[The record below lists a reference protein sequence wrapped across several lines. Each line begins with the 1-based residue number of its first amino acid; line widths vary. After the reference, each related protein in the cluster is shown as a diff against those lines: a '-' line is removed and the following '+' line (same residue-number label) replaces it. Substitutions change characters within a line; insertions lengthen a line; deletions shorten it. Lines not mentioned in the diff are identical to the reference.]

1 MKTAVQVLCFGIA
14 LILGTAALAGEA
26 APPAAP
32 EHDNRALF
40 ALWGKITG
48 PSEGEPHPI
57 GTFSAGCIAGAKKLP
72 IDGTGYSVMRVSRA
86 RYYGYPDLINFI
98 ETLGRQMHAQKL
110 NRLLVGDMGRAR
122 GGPMQ
127 TGHASHQIGLD
138 VDLWF
143 RMSKKIPTSAER
155 ESWSA
160 ESFVKNN
167 KTLTKHWGEPYRK
180 LVSLAAESPYVNRI
194 FVHPAIKRDLCE
206 KFPDA
211 PWLYKMR
218 PWWSHQDH
226 LHVRLNCP
234 AGDADCKGQE
244 ALDPKH
250 PQCGKELDWWFTADA
265 KAEGEKKEAAYK
277 GRQFPELPPQC
288 ADMVKGLE

>member
-1 MKTAVQVLCFGIA
+1 MTTALQVLCFGIA
-14 LILGTAALAGEA
+14 LFGGHAALAA
-26 APPAAP
+26 DAPPA
-32 EHDNRALF
+32 HDNRALF
-40 ALWGKITG
+40 ALWGKIVA
-48 PSEGEPHPI
+48 PSDGEPHPI
-57 GTFSAGCIAGAKKLP
+57 GTYSAGCIAGAKTLP
-72 IDGTGYSVMRVSRA
+72 LDGTGYSVMRPSRA
-86 RYYGYPDLINFI
+86 RYYGHPDLLDFI
-98 ETLGRQMHAQKL
+98 QTLGKAMNEEKMS
-110 NRLLVGDMGRAR
+110 RLLVGDMGRAR

-127 TGHASHQIGLD
+127 SGHASHQIGLD

-143 RMSKKIPTSAER
+143 RMSAKVPTTAER

-180 LVSLAAESPYVNRI
+180 LVALAAGSPYVNRI
-194 FVHPAIKRDLCE
+194 FVHPAIKRDLCR
-206 KFPDA
+206 KYPDA

-234 AGDADCKGQE
+234 PNNADCIAQDL
-244 ALDPKH
+244 LDPKH

-288 ADMVKGLE
+288 SEMVKGLQ

>member
-1 MKTAVQVLCFGIA
+1 MNPALRILCVGSAFFCG
-14 LILGTAALAGEA
+14 LASA
-26 APPAAP
+26 DNTPAPPAA
-32 EHDNRALF
+32 HDNRALF
-40 ALWGKITG
+40 ALWGKIQE
-48 PSEGEPHPI
+48 PSEGEARPI
-57 GTFSAGCIAGAKKLP
+57 GTYSAGCIAGAKKLP
-72 IDGTGYSVMRVSRA
+72 INGTGYSVMRTSRA
-86 RYYGYPDLINFI
+86 RYYGHPDLLDFI
-98 ETLGRQMHAQKL
+98 QTLGRQMHSRGM

-122 GGPMQ
+122 GGPML

-143 RMSKKIPTSAER
+143 RMSPKIPNAKDR
-155 ESWSA
+155 ENWSA
-160 ESFVKNN
+160 ESFVKDDR
-167 KTLTKHWGEPYRK
+167 LTKHWGEPYRQ

-194 FVHPAIKRDLCE
+194 FVHPAIKRDLCR
-206 KFPDA
+206 KFPQA

-234 AGDADCKGQE
+234 ANDPTCKAQE
-244 ALDPKH
+244 PLDSKL

-277 GRQFPELPPQC
+277 GRSFPELPPEC
-288 ADMVKGLE
+288 AEMVKGLK